1 MRPVLVCAIVLSF
14 SLTALS
20 QTYVDVGGKI
30 AIDPERGA
38 DPRVDY
44 SSLLQFGPWDDRNY
58 DLTAEDLE
66 LLAPNEA
73 ELDDLTPAFFRVGM
87 RRNWTSL
94 PRSGPAQYPLHAY
107 PTFLAMFGGFQV
119 DGALYTRVRRVG
131 DRLLLVR
138 EPEAPETGAGDGPGI
153 DAVQGEVRIT
163 APAGAAESAI
173 KIHPADTSR
182 VIAGSNGPGGGQK
195 MWYSSDGGSSWTQSS
210 LPLGGTNGDP
220 AVEWSS
226 SGQYAYTT
234 TLGNCSFFG
243 CAVWFY
249 RSADNG
255 QTWTSLESITPG
267 SPRRQIVASNGDR
280 EYIHVDKSPSS
291 PFKDRIYVFF
301 HQSNIMKIARSAD
314 LGNTFS
320 IVSFSS
326 LSEERGICGDVTTNP
341 QGHVFYIWPAFNSQR
356 VLVKKSTDGGVTF
369 GDTQVISNTNASF
382 TYRLPSQDSRNAA
395 IYVSADADL
404 TNGPFRGSIYA
415 AWGDTTGPESSIPA
429 ENHSRITVA
438 RSRDGGASWQFS
450 TPHESADQLQ
460 VDRYHQFLAV
470 GPDGVVHVVYYDS
483 RRDPTRQAV
492 DVFYSYSNDG
502 AVTWST
508 PRRVTT
514 RMSPNLTD
522 GFEFGD
528 YNGLDIVA
536 SNLIAIYTDNRN
548 EAGGTGDS
556 KDVYGIGITPG
567 AVSGAGHV
575 PDGRYYAGDPL
586 TVERVGADLALAW
599 SPACGG
605 GEDYAVYEGQ
615 LGVDG
620 SFASRTCSTGGAT
633 STLLSP
639 SDGSRSYVI
648 VPLLG
653 SSEGS
658 YGKRSDGTE
667 RDPSATACA
676 AQVVN
681 ECP

>member
-1 MRPVLVCAIVLSF
+1 MRLPALCVLLLLSAPAILG
-14 SLTALS
+14 
-20 QTYVDVGGKI
+20 QTFIDVDGKV
-30 AIDPERGA
+30 AIDPARGA
-38 DPRVDY
+38 DPKVDY
-44 SSLLQFGPWDDRNY
+44 ASLLRYGPWDDRNY
-58 DLTAEDLE
+58 ALTADDLT

-87 RRNWTSL
+87 RRHWTSL

-107 PTFLAMFGGFQV
+107 PIFLSMFGGFEV
-119 DGALYTRVRRVG
+119 DGEFYRKVRRVG
-131 DRLLLVR
+131 DRLLLVL
-138 EPEAPETGAGDGPGI
+138 EPEAEESATDSGPGP

-173 KIHPADTSR
+173 KIHPTDPNR
-182 VIAGSNGPGGGQK
+182 VVAGSNGPGGGQK
-195 MWYSSDGGSSWTQSS
+195 MWYSADGGVTWAQST
-210 LPLGGTNGDP
+210 LPLGNTNGDP

-226 SGQYAYTT
+226 NGQFAYTT

-280 EYIHVDKSPSS
+280 EYIHVDKSASS
-291 PFKDRIYVFF
+291 PFKDRIYVYF

-314 LGNTFS
+314 RGNTFDL
-320 IVSFSS
+320 VSFSS
-326 LSEERGICGDVTTNP
+326 ASEERGICGDVTTNP
-341 QGHVFYIWPAFNSQR
+341 QGHVFYFWPAFNSR
-356 VLVKKSTDGGVTF
+356 RILMKKSTDGGVTF
-369 GDTQVISNTNASF
+369 GDTAIIADTNASF

-395 IYVSADADL
+395 IYISADADL
-404 TNGPFRGSIYA
+404 TSGPFRGSIYA
-415 AWGDTTGPESSIPA
+415 AWGDTTGPESSTPA
-429 ENHSRITVA
+429 ENHGRIVVA

-470 GPDGVVHVVYYDS
+470 GPDGVVHVVFYDS

-492 DVFYSYSNDG
+492 DVFYSYSADG

-514 RMSPNLTD
+514 QMSPNLAD

-528 YNGLDIVA
+528 YNGLDVVA

-548 EAGGTGDS
+548 EAGLPGDS

-567 AVSGAGHV
+567 VTSGAGHV
-575 PDGRYYAGDPL
+575 PDGKYYAGAPL
-586 TVERVGADLALAW
+586 TVERAGADLALAW

-605 GEDYAVYEGQ
+605 GEDYAVYEGE
-615 LGVDG
+615 LGVAD
-620 SFASRTCSTGGAT
+620 SFASRTCTTGGAT
-633 STLLSP
+633 AALLSP
-639 SDGSRSYVI
+639 SEGSRSYVV
-648 VPLLG
+648 VPLLAG
-653 SSEGS
+653 SEGS

-667 RDPSATACA
+667 RDPAASACA
-676 AQVVN
+676 EQVIN